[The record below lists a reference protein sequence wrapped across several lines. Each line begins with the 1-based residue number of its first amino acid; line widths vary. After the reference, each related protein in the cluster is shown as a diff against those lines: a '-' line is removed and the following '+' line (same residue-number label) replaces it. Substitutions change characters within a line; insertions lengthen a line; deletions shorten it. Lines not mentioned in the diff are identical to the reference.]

1 MIMTRVLAAVLALL
15 GVVAVAEEY
24 QIGPGDVLRVAV
36 LGQAE
41 MTGEFTIDAQG
52 GMSFPF
58 LGKVVAGGM
67 TASELEKKLT
77 ALLADGYLKQPH
89 VSVVVKEFHSLRV
102 YVTGEIGRPGA
113 YGLRP
118 ERSLLALLRDVGEL
132 SASVG
137 HEVLVIRP
145 PRASVRGE
153 GAQPAADAK
162 PTATEPRGPGQ
173 PDTPGAE
180 IFHVSL
186 RDLRSGNPAKDFRLE
201 PGDTVYFPRAAQ
213 VYVTGNVGKPGAFR
227 FEEGLTVYQALN
239 LAGGITEK
247 GSSRSVK
254 IVRIVGGERKELKP
268 KPTDLLEPEDT
279 IVVPER
285 FF

>member
-1 MIMTRVLAAVLALL
+1 MTRALAVVFALVGAL
-15 GVVAVAEEY
+15 GPAEEY

-36 LGQAE
+36 LGQPE
-41 MTGEFTIDAQG
+41 MTGEFTIDAWG

-58 LGKVVAGGM
+58 LGKVEAGGM
-67 TASELEKKLT
+67 TAVELEKKLT
-77 ALLADGYLKQPH
+77 VLLADGYLRQPH

-102 YVTGEIGRPGA
+102 FVTGEIGRPGA
-113 YGLRP
+113 HGLRP

-145 PRASVRGE
+145 PRAE
-153 GAQPAADAK
+153 AQADGSKPAADGK
-162 PTATEPRGPGQ
+162 PRATEPRAPGQ
-173 PDTPGAE
+173 PETRGAE

-213 VYVTGNVGKPGAFR
+213 VYVTGNVGRPGAFR

-247 GSSRSVK
+247 GSSKSVK

-268 KPTDLLEPEDT
+268 KPTDLVEPEDT

>member
-1 MIMTRVLAAVLALL
+1 MTRALAAVFALL
-15 GVVAVAEEY
+15 GALALAEEY

-36 LGQAE
+36 LGQTD
-41 MTGEFTIDAQG
+41 MTGEFTIDAWG

-58 LGKVVAGGM
+58 LGKVEAGGM
-67 TASELEKKLT
+67 TAVELEKKLT
-77 ALLADGYLKQPH
+77 VLLADGYLRQPH

-102 YVTGEIGRPGA
+102 FVTGEIGRPGA

-145 PRASVRGE
+145 PRYA
-153 GAQPAADAK
+153 AQPEASNPAVDGK
-162 PTATEPRGPGQ
+162 PPATEPRAPGQ
-173 PDTPGAE
+173 PETPGAE

-213 VYVTGNVGKPGAFR
+213 VYVTGNVGRPGAFR

-247 GSSRSVK
+247 GSSKSVK
-254 IVRIVGGERKELKP
+254 IVRIVGGQRKELKP
-268 KPTDLLEPEDT
+268 KPTDLVEPEDT